1 MFLNSFN
8 CLVMKLAKFCVLG
21 GLACVLVLLELP
33 PLNGRYLLVELED
46 TAEIE
51 DTAAAWPCMVM
62 PCDPWRTGKSVTKC
76 SKFASPLSLTL

>member
-1 MFLNSFN
+1 
-8 CLVMKLAKFCVLG
+8 MKLAKFCVLG

-51 DTAAAWPCMVM
+51 DTAAAAPQDLWP
-62 PCDPWRTGKSVTKC
+62 TGKTATKC
-76 SKFASPLSLTL
+76 NKFASPLSITNVGKILNLSV